1 MAETQPRL
9 HPAFL
14 RLSAMISHYFTK
26 RLLLGLTLCFS
37 SQLAATTNSRQNRA
51 YRVDGLPRASRRTSG
66 AQFAE
71 LDAIPLTRCRFL
83 ILAACGS
90 SSMFFRVDN
99 PRWIKWLAIAIAVLT
114 AAQVF
119 LTIVLAAF
127 TWRLEVL
134 TDSLVASRRSAQ
146 LPSPTPE
153 LSLMPTPTEAPV
165 PRAVPVATPTL
176 TPSPS
181 PQPAR
186 VPHRTHPRRHR

>member
-1 MAETQPRL
+1 ME
-9 HPAFL
+9 
-14 RLSAMISHYFTK
+14 
-26 RLLLGLTLCFS
+26 
-37 SQLAATTNSRQNRA
+37 
-51 YRVDGLPRASRRTSG
+51 
-66 AQFAE
+66 
-71 LDAIPLTRCRFL
+71 
-83 ILAACGS
+83 
-90 SSMFFRVDN
+90 N

-153 LSLMPTPTEAPV
+153 QFLTPTPTEAP
-165 PRAVPVATPTL
+165 ALKAIPVATPTV

-181 PQPAR
+181 PHPTRAPGR
-186 VPHRTHPRRHR
+186 HPRRHRSITHRLNVTTR